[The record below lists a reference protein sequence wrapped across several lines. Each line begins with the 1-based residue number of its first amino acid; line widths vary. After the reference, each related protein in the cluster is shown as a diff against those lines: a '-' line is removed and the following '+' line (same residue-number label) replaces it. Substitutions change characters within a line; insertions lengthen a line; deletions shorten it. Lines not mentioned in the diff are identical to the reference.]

1 MDKDGSFRLGVEIS
15 LEYTSILSTIL
26 IIFEKIKYIYKLLHD
41 NSDIKKL
48 IKEIIL
54 KLDDTTKKCKTSL
67 IIGLTK
73 NEVSESNL
81 KKANDIIELIKKN
94 ILLEYNKIELY
105 SSFDGKKYNYDLL
118 NSFNK
123 LCLENINTKDII
135 SIIGGVEI
143 YNKMYII
150 NEIKNNINIFSN
162 YFI

>member
-1 MDKDGSFRLGVEIS
+1 MIIIDAGNIFEIS

-94 ILLEYNKIELY
+94 TTYWDK
-105 SSFDGKKYNYDLL
+105 
-118 NSFNK
+118 
-123 LCLENINTKDII
+123 T
-135 SIIGGVEI
+135 
-143 YNKMYII
+143 
-150 NEIKNNINIFSN
+150 
-162 YFI
+162 